1 MRVLIADDSEIMRE
15 HLTDALSIYSQ
26 IEIVGEA
33 GDSDQAIESV
43 RTLAPDVVILDI
55 RMPNGSGIDV
65 LEQVKKN
72 LAPPVVI
79 MFTNYPFPQYR
90 KKCREAGAEFFFD
103 KSSESHKV
111 IETLE
116 SLAGRFEA
124 LGKDGSNTTNGS
136 T

>member
-15 HLTDALSIYSQ
+15 HLTEALSGYSQ

-43 RTLAPDVVILDI
+43 RALAPDVVILDI

-72 LAPPVVI
+72 LTPPVVI

-124 LGKDGSNTTNGS
+124 LGKDGSNTANGS